1 MEKRKE
7 IIILGFAL
15 FSMFFGAGNLIL
27 PPSLGKSVGNMWI
40 FSSFGF
46 FLTGIGLPLLGIL
59 AFTKVGKLENF
70 ANKISSKFN
79 TFYTSLLILVIGP
92 LCAIPRTGSVTFEM
106 GVLPL
111 IKLKENSIQ
120 FYLIAALVSLIFFGI
135 TLFLV
140 LNESTITDVLG
151 KFLTPIILIILAL
164 LIIFGVK
171 NSFSIDSD
179 VIIKD
184 MTSASSFSTG
194 FITGYQTMD
203 ALASVLF
210 GVLIIR
216 GLEDKGIKDEK
227 VQKKYLYFA
236 GLIAALGLGIIY
248 ISLVFLGAKY
258 PQLQNPAL
266 NLSTSQITLLL
277 AQIILGKYGK
287 LAIGICV
294 AAACLTTSVGLVA
307 LASDWF
313 SKILKISYKK
323 MAFIICSISTLL
335 SIIGLDSILTLSVPI
350 LTILYPVTIVLILLN
365 VLGIKHPLVFKT
377 TVFTTLIVSTIIT
390 IGQLFNVNM
399 EFITFL
405 PKDFLWTLPT
415 IIVFVITSIY
425 SFRRSQTTFN

>member
-59 AFTKVGKLENF
+59 AFTRVGKLENF

-111 IKLKENSIQ
+111 IKLKENSIE
-120 FYLIAALVSLIFFGI
+120 FYLIAALVSFIFFGI

-140 LNESTITDVLG
+140 LNESAITDILG

-164 LIIFGVK
+164 LIILGIK
-171 NSFSIDSD
+171 NSFTIKSKIIIENITSI
-179 VIIKD
+179 
-184 MTSASSFSTG
+184 SSFSTG

-216 GLEDKGIKDEK
+216 GLEDKGIKNEK
-227 VQKKYLYFA
+227 IQKKYLYFA
-236 GLIAALGLGIIY
+236 GLIAASGLGIIY
-248 ISLVFLGAKY
+248 ISLVFLGATY
-258 PQLQNPAL
+258 PQLQNPML
-266 NLSTSQITLLL
+266 NLSTSQVTLLL

-313 SKILKISYKK
+313 SKILNINYKK
-323 MAFIICSISTLL
+323 MATIICIVSALL
-335 SIIGLDSILTLSVPI
+335 SIIGLDSILNLSVPI

-365 VLGIKHPLVFKT
+365 ILGIKQVLVFKT
-377 TVFTTLIVSTIIT
+377 TVFTTLLVSSIMT
-390 IGQLFNVNM
+390 IGQLLNFNM
-399 EFITFL
+399 EFISFL
-405 PKDFLWTLPT
+405 PKDFLWTIPA
-415 IIVFVITSIY
+415 IIVFIVTSLY
-425 SFRRSQTTFN
+425 SFKNSQTTF